1 MQSTPKMKRL
11 GEIVAEGPA
20 SAGTPILAGIF
31 LTSMIPAETKIQD
44 FPSYKSKRPS
54 AIQNWQTV
62 IKDEGK
68 DGVSAKTRELLKPL
82 SGFAIIG
89 MDRAGLVSLTA
100 AGTRIRS
107 GCSIARR

>member
-1 MQSTPKMKRL
+1 M
-11 GEIVAEGPA
+11 
-20 SAGTPILAGIF
+20 
-31 LTSMIPAETKIQD
+31 
-44 FPSYKSKRPS
+44 
-54 AIQNWQTV
+54 V

-100 AGTRIRS
+100 EGTRIRS

>member
-1 MQSTPKMKRL
+1 M
-11 GEIVAEGPA
+11 
-20 SAGTPILAGIF
+20 
-31 LTSMIPAETKIQD
+31 
-44 FPSYKSKRPS
+44 
-54 AIQNWQTV
+54 V

-68 DGVSAKTRELLKPL
+68 DGVSATTRELLKPL

-100 AGTRIRS
+100 EGTRIRS

>member
-1 MQSTPKMKRL
+1 MQSTPKVKRL

-20 SAGTPILAGIF
+20 SAGRQYRK
-31 LTSMIPAETKIQD
+31 SKAEIQD
-44 FPSYKSKRPS
+44 FPSYKTKRPS

-62 IKDEGK
+62 INDEGK